1 MKRPLTVLLFLT
13 IAGVAASA
21 QGPAQKY
28 RAPRPT
34 TGHPDLQGV
43 WNFTS
48 GVPMQRPA
56 AFATKKMFTRE
67 EFEARRNMV
76 RTALSSLGKIAPV
89 EDVGLDW
96 LEGKLY
102 VDDLRTSLIT
112 YPDNGRL
119 PATLDGVRRMPNIED
134 LIGLFADSK
143 TGPPPQLGALIAAFS
158 GGKKDSYKD
167 FMPSERC
174 LLDMDVPL
182 TPQIDGNYV
191 QIIQGPDSIAL
202 ITDFARRTIA
212 LDGRAVPGKTIK
224 TWTGVSRGRWE
235 GETLVVETSNFA
247 NQPPSFAG
255 IGNAG
260 EKVVTERFTR
270 TGANVI
276 DYAAAVVD
284 PKTFKDRVEFSFPMA
299 LVEDGHIYEST
310 CHEHNYSMR
319 NALSAARMADQAKP
333 AK

>member
-34 TGHPDLQGV
+34 AGHPDLQGV

-158 GGKKDSYKD
+158 GGKKDSVGGRDARGGDKQLRQ
-167 FMPSERC
+167 PAAQLCGHRQCRREGG
-174 LLDMDVPL
+174 
-182 TPQIDGNYV
+182 DG
-191 QIIQGPDSIAL
+191 
-202 ITDFARRTIA
+202 
-212 LDGRAVPGKTIK
+212 
-224 TWTGVSRGRWE
+224 
-235 GETLVVETSNFA
+235 TLH
-247 NQPPSFAG
+247 PHG
-255 IGNAG
+255 C
-260 EKVVTERFTR
+260 KR
-270 TGANVI
+270 
-276 DYAAAVVD
+276 D
-284 PKTFKDRVEFSFPMA
+284 
-299 LVEDGHIYEST
+299 
-310 CHEHNYSMR
+310 
-319 NALSAARMADQAKP
+319 
-333 AK
+333 